1 MSKESSRSLSGNNA
15 IPRNRTVHTDLPP
28 AVRDLADLLAEIAFR
43 RLSRAKTVQEM
54 NREKSYE

>member
-1 MSKESSRSLSGNNA
+1 MNKSFSRSHSENNA
-15 IPRNRTVHTDLPP
+15 IPRNRTESTDLPP

-54 NREKSYE
+54 NREKTYD